1 MTDTD
6 TKLVLIGGGGHCKT
20 VIDIAASSNREIL
33 GIIDRAIPAGTKVL
47 GIPVLGNDDMIPE
60 LVKKYGHDIEFV
72 VTVGQLTSSA
82 VRRRLADNVEKAGGR
97 FAWPIIAETAHIGLH
112 TAIGNGTVIGNN
124 TVINPDAKIGKNCII
139 NTGAIIEHDCTIG
152 DFVHVSTGAIIN
164 GKASVGSDSFMA
176 SNTTVFNCISITD
189 HVTVGAGG
197 VVTKDITES
206 GTYYGIPAKL
216 ISK

>member
-1 MTDTD
+1 MTETD

-33 GIIDRAIPAGTKVL
+33 GIIDRAVPAGTRVL
-47 GIPVLGNDDMIPE
+47 GIPVLGNDEMIPK
-60 LVKKYGHDIEFV
+60 LVEKYGNDIEFV
-72 VTVGQLTSSA
+72 ITVGQLTTSS
-82 VRRRLADNVEKAGGR
+82 VRRKLAETVEKAGGR

-124 TVINPDAKIGKNCII
+124 AVINPDAKIGKNCII
-139 NTGAIIEHDCTIG
+139 NTGAIIEHDCRIG
-152 DFVHVSTGAIIN
+152 DFVHVSTGAVIN
-164 GKASVGSDSFMA
+164 GESVIGSDSFMA
-176 SNTTVFNCISITD
+176 SNSTVFNCVTVTD
-189 HVTVGAGG
+189 HVTVGAGS